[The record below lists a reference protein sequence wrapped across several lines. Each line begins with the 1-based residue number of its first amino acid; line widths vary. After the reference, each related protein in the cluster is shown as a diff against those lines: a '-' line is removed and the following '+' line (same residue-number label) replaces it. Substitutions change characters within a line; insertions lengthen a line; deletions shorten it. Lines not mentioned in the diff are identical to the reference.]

1 MGNQVMLHM
10 ESRFTLSSLSSTDQ
24 EAEGPELVKAYLYVQ
39 GVLLR
44 EGEPLRKQ
52 LHHRLA

>member
-1 MGNQVMLHM
+1 MLHM

-24 EAEGPELVKAYLYVQ
+24 EAEDPELVKAYLYVQ